1 MNTQKRM
8 DGKRVLVTGSGTGIG
23 RGVALEFARE
33 GAAVALHYG
42 HSKKGAQQAVD
53 EIREWGGQAEAFQA
67 DFSDVDQAR
76 RLGDQALE
84 FLGGLDVLINNAGIT
99 VNMAFEEVTPEHFD
113 KLYHVNVRGQFF
125 LTQRVVPAM
134 AKQGS
139 GAIVNVTS
147 VHAFAGKTHHA
158 VYAGTKGAI
167 LSYTRE
173 LALELAPKGIH
184 VTGIAPGWV
193 RVENQEV
200 VLGETFDWEAG
211 GKTLPAG
218 YVGMPRD
225 IARLAIF
232 LASGEGRYIV
242 GQTIII
248 DGGQCAIMPNTG
260 DFREPFDVEH
270 GRQYLS

>member
-42 HSKKGAQQAVD
+42 HSKKGAQEAVA

-134 AKQGS
+134 EEQGS
-139 GAIVNVTS
+139 GSIVNVTS

>member
-42 HSKKGAQQAVD
+42 HSKKGAQEAVA

-134 AKQGS
+134 EEQGS
-139 GAIVNVTS
+139 GSIVNVTS

-193 RVENQEV
+193 RVENQEI